1 VNTAKNSTLPVIQRL
16 LHSLPADAP
25 VIDVRIGIHWTVV
38 VVETLN
44 GCRAGLA
51 ATQVVT
57 GPEHGRP
64 SIRDAGNLLGKMGGE
79 LAQLALSESPAER
92 SLGLAAMNAM
102 LDVQVPSCVD
112 QNAEEVILRVGKQ
125 KRVAIVGHF
134 PFVAKVRQEAK
145 ECWVLEL
152 NPGPE
157 DVPASRAPELIPQA
171 DVVAITGMTLVNHT
185 FDSVVS
191 LCRPGAYVL
200 VLGPSTPLSPILF
213 DCGVDLLSGTIIV
226 DIPAV
231 LRGVS
236 QGANFRQL
244 TGRRLVT
251 LESPRGSR
259 LQTRH
264 DNPGADLR
272 SSSEGSPL

>member
-1 VNTAKNSTLPVIQRL
+1 VITAPNSTSSVIRRL
-16 LHSLPADAP
+16 LDSLPDDAP
-25 VIDVRIGIHWTVV
+25 VTDIRIGTHWTVV

-44 GCRAGLA
+44 SRRAGLA
-51 ATQVVT
+51 ATQMVI

-64 SIRDAGNLLGKMGGE
+64 LIRDAGNLLGKMGIE
-79 LAQLALSESPAER
+79 LAALALADSPTER
-92 SLGLAAMNAM
+92 SLGFAAMNA
-102 LDVQVPSCVD
+102 LLEVQVLSSED
-112 QNAEEVILRVGKQ
+112 QNAEQIILRMGKE

-134 PFVAKVRQEAK
+134 PFIARVRQEAK

-185 FDSVVS
+185 FDGVVS
-191 LCRPGAYVL
+191 LCRRDAYVL
-200 VLGPSTPLSPILF
+200 VLGPSTPLSPVLF
-213 DCGVDLLSGTIIV
+213 DYGVDALSGTV
-226 DIPAV
+226 VEDIPAV

-236 QGANFRQL
+236 QGATFRQL

-251 LESPRGSR
+251 LESAHWSM
-259 LQTRH
+259 LQTH
-264 DNPGADLR
+264 EDNHGAERR
-272 SSSEGSPL
+272 SS

>member
-1 VNTAKNSTLPVIQRL
+1 VNTAQTSTRPIIRRILD
-16 LHSLPADAP
+16 SLPGDAP
-25 VIDVRIGIHWTVV
+25 VTDVRVGTHWTVV
-38 VVETLN
+38 VVETPK

-51 ATQVVT
+51 ATQVVA

-64 SIRDAGNLLGKMGGE
+64 SIRDAGKLLEKMGVE
-79 LAQLALSESPAER
+79 LAQLALSESPTER
-92 SLGLAAMNAM
+92 SLGFAAINAM
-102 LDVQVPSCVD
+102 LDVQVPSCGD
-112 QNAEEVILRVGKQ
+112 QNAEEIILRVGKE

-134 PFVAKVRQEAK
+134 PFVERVRREAK

-157 DVPASRAPELIPQA
+157 DVPASRSPEFVPQA
-171 DVVAITGMTLVNHT
+171 DVVAITGMTLVNQT

-200 VLGPSTPLSPILF
+200 VLGPSTPLSPVLF
-213 DCGVDLLSGTIIV
+213 DYGVDVLSGTLVV

-236 QGANFRQL
+236 QGATFRQL

-251 LESPRGSR
+251 LESPHRCR
-259 LQTRH
+259 LQTRE
-264 DNPGADLR
+264 DNAGAELR
-272 SSSEGSPL
+272 SRSGGSTL